1 MTNLE
6 YVNGVMAELTKCL
19 NDLLDDNIG
28 LIEQINAFAKMD
40 LDEFALWKH
49 RLKYGN
55 SEHNVCKDFEAG
67 DFVVDHDN
75 SDSIYLCYKKGKQTS
90 WFFGV
95 SSNVMEK
102 IIVSNNKHFSKI
114 NQEEAIG
121 HL

>member
-6 YVNGVMAELTKCL
+6 YVNGVIAELAKCL

-67 DFVVDHDN
+67 DFVVDGYGK
-75 SDSIYLCYKKGKQTS
+75 ILICAQKGKDIS
-90 WFFGV
+90 VFLGL
-95 SSNVMEK
+95 SHDILGIEEHESNELYY
-102 IIVSNNKHFSKI
+102 KI
-114 NQEEAIG
+114 NQEEAMG